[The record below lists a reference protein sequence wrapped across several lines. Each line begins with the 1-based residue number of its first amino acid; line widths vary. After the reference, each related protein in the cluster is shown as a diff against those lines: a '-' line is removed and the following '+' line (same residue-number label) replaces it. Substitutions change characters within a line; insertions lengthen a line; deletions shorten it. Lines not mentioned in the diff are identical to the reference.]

1 MRANMRTSVSERARI
16 GGEMRRRG
24 RKMVQGGTARTHAQ
38 HEGLGGTSTRLGPT
52 RDWLSKEFAE
62 LCDAQ
67 LVLLAD
73 AAEARV
79 RSSVYLTTTE
89 RLQNRGTRLKKV
101 AHHPSGDARET
112 HAWEDVPDALLADD
126 LLDRSLTHESAILL
140 PESGSLVMPL
150 VYGPLLLGLLVIE
163 PEDGHTA
170 VVDLYTDEEEARVRL
185 IAKTLTS
192 AATLEIRSDRL
203 LKQSEKRSQLLTS
216 LVGQFRGSLDAL
228 KGLGSMLVPRMED
241 DDPSKDMASGILSQ
255 GDRLQEVVSQLE
267 YVLHPRS
274 YTSRRSVS
282 SSSSSSSVPWL
293 GDRTPQ
299 QAQRYLQEA
308 NAPETPDTPAAVKR
322 AYRYGEANKKSSG
335 GDLKSQKTESCDL
348 QEVLSPLLAT
358 ATPVAESS
366 GVSILAMGGAGPDPL
381 LVDIGVS
388 DKTLT
393 RVLSNVIDAAMLHVP
408 KGGRIEVSAMDGPGE
423 FVSIQV
429 AFSGP
434 NWSDLPTTFESVTSK
449 RNIVIAQSQVEAE
462 NGSLIVQSPFPDACV
477 LDDDLM
483 CEGTMITIKVPA
495 GPIKKLPKPVRIAV
509 KN

>member
-1 MRANMRTSVSERARI
+1 MRTNMRTSVSERSRI
-16 GGEMRRRG
+16 GGETRRRG
-24 RKMVQGGTARTHAQ
+24 RKEVQGGTARSQAQ
-38 HEGLGGTSTRLGPT
+38 HQALGGTSTRLGPT
-52 RDWLSKEFAE
+52 RDWLSKEFGE

-79 RSSVYLTTTE
+79 RSSVYLTTPE
-89 RLQNRGTRLKKV
+89 SLQNRGTRLKKV

-126 LLDRSLTHESAILL
+126 LLDRSLTHESAISL

-163 PEDGHTA
+163 PEDGHMA

-282 SSSSSSSVPWL
+282 SSSSSVPWL

-308 NAPETPDTPAAVKR
+308 NAPKTPDTPAAMKR
-322 AYRYGEANKKSSG
+322 AYRSSETSKKSSR
-335 GDLKSQKTESCDL
+335 GDLKSQKTDSCDL

-358 ATPVAESS
+358 ATPVAKSS

-408 KGGRIEVSAMDGPGE
+408 KGGRIEVSATDGPGE
-423 FVSIQV
+423 FVSIQI

-434 NWSDLPTTFESVTSK
+434 NWSNLPTTFESVTAK

-462 NGSLIVQSPFPDACV
+462 NGSLFVQSPFPDACV

-495 GPIKKLPKPVRIAV
+495 GPIKQLPKPVRVAV

>member
-1 MRANMRTSVSERARI
+1 MRANMRTSVSERTRI
-16 GGEMRRRG
+16 GGETRRRG
-24 RKMVQGGTARTHAQ
+24 RREVHGDKVRTRAQQQGQGRS
-38 HEGLGGTSTRLGPT
+38 STRLGPT
-52 RDWLSKEFAE
+52 REWLSKEFAQ

-73 AAEARV
+73 ASEARV
-79 RSSVYLTTTE
+79 RSSIYLTTPE
-89 RLQNRGTRLKKV
+89 SLQTRSMRLKKV

-112 HAWEDVPDALLADD
+112 HSWEDVPDALLADD
-126 LLDRSLTHESAILL
+126 LLERSLTHESAISL

-163 PEDGHTA
+163 PEDAHEA
-170 VVDLYTDEEEARVRL
+170 VVDLYTEEEEARVRL
-185 IAKTLTS
+185 IAKTLAS

-203 LKQSEKRSQLLTS
+203 AKQSEKKSQLLTS

-267 YVLHPRS
+267 YVLHPGS
-274 YTSRRSVS
+274 YTSRRTVGST
-282 SSSSSSSVPWL
+282 SSSVPWL
-293 GDRTPQ
+293 ADRTPL
-299 QAQRYLQEA
+299 QARRYLQEA
-308 NAPETPDTPAAVKR
+308 SAPTTPDTPAAMNR
-322 AYRYGEANKKSSG
+322 AYRSSG
-335 GDLKSQKTESCDL
+335 RNRNSSGADLKARTAGSCDL

-358 ATPVAESS
+358 ATPVAASS

-381 LVDIGVS
+381 LVDVGVP

-408 KGGRIEVSAMDGPGE
+408 KGGRIEVSATDGPGN

-462 NGSLIVQSPFPDACV
+462 GGSLIVQSPFPDACV

-483 CEGTMITIKVPA
+483 CQGTMITIEVPA
-495 GPIKKLPKPVRIAV
+495 GPIKQLPKPVRVAV